1 MCKECTPDSLRR
13 SRSSPSPR
21 PLALSPPTRCPN
33 KPPPP
38 HSPPPPAPPG
48 VPEPKARSP
57 LRLAP
62 YSSVAA
68 PDIPDPTAHKPH
80 PPSIL
85 PAARSPSPAT
95 APSISPP
102 VIPTLLPASSDAPPT
117 GSPASP
123 IHHTSFPPRQCSPLP
138 HPLPPQL
145 AAPTLCPRTHIQS
158 LFPYRS
164 TPLSAPQALHRSKSL
179 TGLWVQPD
187 SWLRHPKAV

>member
-13 SRSSPSPR
+13 PRSSPSPR

-48 VPEPKARSP
+48 VPASKARSP

-62 YSSVAA
+62 CSSVAA

-85 PAARSPSPAT
+85 PAARSRSLGTVPA
-95 APSISPP
+95 ISPP
-102 VIPTLLPASSDAPPT
+102 VIPSLLPGPPGSGLT
-117 GSPASP
+117 GLPACRVL
-123 IHHTSFPPRQCSPLP
+123 HTSIPRLQCSLLP
-138 HPLPPQL
+138 HPLRSTP
-145 AAPTLCPRTHIQS
+145 AAPTSQGHTS
-158 LFPYRS
+158 
-164 TPLSAPQALHRSKSL
+164 
-179 TGLWVQPD
+179 
-187 SWLRHPKAV
+187 